1 MQTFDQG
8 GFQTPILDA
17 QRDVDALFAFSEQ
30 ISAETIT
37 EDTSNCADR
46 EANSEFTRLAQAAE
60 ATVMAALD
68 DVEGQALTNFDT
80 ALDELRQARQEFF
93 RKDPRNRVNSH
104 VHVDNAQRA
113 FAAGVAE
120 FMN

>member
-1 MQTFDQG
+1 MQTLNSG
-8 GFQTPILDA
+8 GFPTPILDA

-37 EDTSNCADR
+37 KDTSNCADQ

-60 ATVMAALD
+60 TTVMAALD
-68 DVEGQALTNFDT
+68 DVDGPALTNFDT
-80 ALDELRQARQEFF
+80 ALDELRQARREFF
-93 RKDPRNRVNSH
+93 RRDPRNRVNSH

-113 FAAGVAE
+113 FAAGIAE
-120 FMN
+120 FIN

>member
-1 MQTFDQG
+1 MQTLNPG
-8 GFQTPILDA
+8 GFPTPILDA

-30 ISAETIT
+30 ISAQTIT

-68 DVEGQALTNFDT
+68 DVDGPALTNFDT
-80 ALDELRQARQEFF
+80 ALHELRLARQEFF
-93 RKDPRNRVNSH
+93 RNAPRNRVNSH
-104 VHVDNAQRA
+104 VHVDNAQRL
-113 FAAGVAE
+113 FAAGIAE
-120 FMN
+120 FIN

>member
-1 MQTFDQG
+1 MQTFDLG
-8 GFQTPILDA
+8 GFQTSILNA
-17 QRDVDALFAFSEQ
+17 QRDVEALFAYSEQ

-37 EDTSNCADR
+37 DDTSNCADR

-68 DVEGQALTNFDT
+68 DVDGPALTNFDT
-80 ALDELRQARQEFF
+80 ALDELRQARQQFF
-93 RKDPRNRVNSH
+93 RKDPRNRVNCH

-113 FAAGVAE
+113 FACGVAE
-120 FMN
+120 FIS